1 MNTPAARR
9 WPDTGIAALAHL
21 YRAAVSRARWLAR
34 KTREKPCHLPRLCSL
49 MGKAQPRDR
58 DIGHSPVVEAA
69 MDVAMRALQF
79 NVYLNLVIPI
89 SDDRIQNLRLPFP
102 PEQSDVNPSLS
113 IAFRLFLSDI
123 GAKPTRIIRK
133 RRAP

>member
-1 MNTPAARR
+1 LNTPAARR

-79 NVYLNLVIPI
+79 NVVPEFSHTNF
-89 SDDRIQNLRLPFP
+89 RRQNSEFTLTFP
-102 PEQSDVNPSLS
+102 PP
-113 IAFRLFLSDI
+113 IKA
-123 GAKPTRIIRK
+123 T
-133 RRAP
+133 